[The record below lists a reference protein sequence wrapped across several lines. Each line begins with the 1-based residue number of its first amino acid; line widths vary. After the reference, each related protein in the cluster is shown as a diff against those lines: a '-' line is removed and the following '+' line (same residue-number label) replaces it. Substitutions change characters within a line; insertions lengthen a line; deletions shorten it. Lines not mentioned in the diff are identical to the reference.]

1 MARMSAPQTS
11 YRNQSYRSQR
21 TLAFRGVLLLIF
33 GLAEGAMLLLAF
45 RVPDITTSLLII
57 VLTTFVILDALATLF
72 EAAGVRSPRPVW
84 TLLLVCKAA
93 IGLLAA
99 VAIVLR
105 PRSQALPTFAWWA
118 LLTGLLEGLEA
129 LMLGGQRHWRLVVA
143 GLSIAFGLLVLAGPR
158 RETAV
163 LVLVAGV
170 YGVVAG
176 SVRLVAARRS
186 ASPSRLIVPG
196 RRW

>member
-1 MARMSAPQTS
+1 MARIGAPQTS
-11 YRNQSYRSQR
+11 SRSQR
-21 TLAFRGVLLLIF
+21 TLAFRGALLLIL

-57 VLTTFVILDALATLF
+57 VMITFVLVDAVATLF
-72 EAAGVRSPRPVW
+72 EAGGVRSRGPVW
-84 TLLLVCKAA
+84 ALLVCKAA

-99 VAIVLR
+99 VAIALR

-129 LMLGGQRHWRLVVA
+129 LMLSGPRHWRLVVA

-158 RETAV
+158 RDTAV

-176 SVRLVAARRS
+176 SVRLVGARLRFVLPADCPWS
-186 ASPSRLIVPG
+186 QMVSPGFKR
-196 RRW
+196 

>member
-72 EAAGVRSPRPVW
+72 EAARVRSRRAVW
-84 TLLLVCKAA
+84 ALLVCKAA

-129 LMLGGQRHWRLVVA
+129 LMVSGQRHWRLVVA

-158 RETAV
+158 RDTAV

-186 ASPSRLIVPG
+186 ASPSPLIVPG

>member
-1 MARMSAPQTS
+1 MARMGAPQTS

-57 VLTTFVILDALATLF
+57 VMTTFVILDALATLF
-72 EAAGVRSPRPVW
+72 EAAGVRSHRPV
-84 TLLLVCKAA
+84 LVLLVCKAA
-93 IGLLAA
+93 IGLVAA

-158 RETAV
+158 RDTAV

-176 SVRLVAARRS
+176 SVRLVAAGRS
-186 ASPSRLIVPG
+186 ASPSPLIVPG